1 MRPRRCSAISR
12 RLVLSYPPPYVL
24 LLSLAII
31 LTYIVALWRLLRN
44 ESHSVLLVLLL
55 VVSLASALWAY
66 DFPPLHADE
75 GLTLECSAD
84 DYEAGRLF
92 DDNCNK
98 LPSLIHMLFELP
110 LVHVFGPGV
119 VAIRAYSFLGTAA
132 SLAVI
137 FALIRI
143 MGGTVVAGLWGAAIL
158 AIIPGN
164 IFHARLYQGGEL
176 LLNQL
181 LLLTV
186 LATAIWRQVRPVDLW
201 IGAVVCCLGFYTY
214 FSSRSMT
221 LVPLVA
227 FVLAR
232 GWRNRAACLLVLALG
247 FAGALP
253 LFLSENELRWTG
265 LKWFGALAT
274 EATDATQDRYWPLVL
289 RFDAAL
295 SSTWAATGNSHWL
308 STASGGMHPVVVLL
322 LAIGG
327 LWSGLRASLFMA
339 AVLVAGLTP
348 AVFGYGEGTS
358 THRLTLA
365 YAILPV
371 AAALGLDLFRRF
383 PRAHLFLAV
392 GTLTVAAY
400 QALGLYFGTYQQEM
414 AQWYDPVRTRVAR
427 DFPSDKPIFY
437 TDMRAFA
444 EPRRLD
450 LGSDRVR
457 PLMLSNLMR
466 DDVYH
471 VVCIAKAPLSF
482 YLDLVGAGNIV
493 DYGYCFRAYLPA
505 GVWGERKHGWHYTIH
520 CDDDLVDSGIVP
532 TSFHA
537 YTFRDTTPCPEPK
550 QRIFHWD
557 ARWVGAPATIE
568 VTAPGPGDLAATI
581 DGVRK
586 VAKPGTA
593 TAFPV
598 APGSELRLSMQ
609 ELGDLRAEIW
619 VVEPEKE
626 RRLVYWSE
634 TEPIQP
640 GGDRLATAMDLHEP

>member
-1 MRPRRCSAISR
+1 M
-12 RLVLSYPPPYVL
+12 LKYPPLYVW
-24 LLSLAII
+24 LLSLSIV
-31 LTYIVALWRLLRN
+31 LTYIVALGRLLRS
-44 ESHSVLLVLLL
+44 EVRSVLVLLL
-55 VVSLASALWAY
+55 LLVTLASALWAY

-75 GLTLECSAD
+75 GLTIECSAE

-110 LVHVFGPGV
+110 LVHVFGPDV
-119 VAIRAYSFLGTAA
+119 VAIRAYSFLGFAA
-132 SLAVI
+132 SLAVT
-137 FALIRI
+137 FGLIRI

-164 IFHARLYQGGEL
+164 VFHARLYQGGEL

-186 LATAIWRQVRPVDLW
+186 LATAIWRKVKPVDVW
-201 IGAVVCCLGFYTY
+201 IGAVVFGLGFYTY

-232 GWRNRAACLLVLALG
+232 GWRNRAACLLVFALG
-247 FAGALP
+247 FACALP
-253 LFLSENELRWTG
+253 LLLTENELRWTG

-289 RFDAAL
+289 RFYDAV
-295 SSTWAATGNSHWL
+295 SSTWAPTGNSHWL
-308 STASGGMHPVVVLL
+308 STASGGMHPVIVLL
-322 LAIGG
+322 LAVAG
-327 LWSGLRASLFMA
+327 LSRGLRASLFLA
-339 AVLVAGLTP
+339 AVFVAGLTP

-358 THRLTLA
+358 THRLTMA

-383 PRAHLFLAV
+383 PRVHPLLAV
-392 GTLTVAAY
+392 GTLAVATY

-414 AQWYDPVRTRVAR
+414 AQWYDPVRTKVAR

-437 TDMRAFA
+437 TDMRAYA

-450 LGSDRVR
+450 LGADRVR

-482 YLDLVGAGNIV
+482 YLDLVGAENIV

-505 GVWGERKHGWHYTIH
+505 GIWGERKHGWHYTIH
-520 CDDDLVDSGIVP
+520 CDDELVESGFVP

-537 YTFRDTTPCPEPK
+537 YAFRDTTLCPEPK
-550 QRIFHWD
+550 QRLFHWR

-581 DGVRK
+581 DGIHK
-586 VAKPGTA
+586 VAKPGIPTV
-593 TAFPV
+593 FEV
-598 APGSELRLSMQ
+598 KPGSMLHLTMQ
-609 ELGDLRAEIW
+609 ELGDLRSELW
-619 VVEPEKE
+619 VVEPGEDK
-626 RRLVYWSE
+626 RLVYWSE
-634 TEPIQP
+634 TEPIRP
-640 GGDRLATAMDLHEP
+640 ATGNDIHEP